1 MIATILSRTFIAPV
15 CALGL
20 FLGLAGSTVGQRP
33 AAADESAAAES
44 RLKELIQQLGAE
56 DFATREKAQAQLAQ
70 LGLEAFD
77 ALHAAQK
84 SNDPEIALRAKYLVR
99 SMSVRWFQD
108 SDSTDV
114 VRILKGYGELA
125 DSERKNRMD
134 RLAALENRQGVA
146 ALCRLSRFETQDP
159 LSKYAAIKVMDQPA
173 IADDAARGEMGKTI
187 LSIVGHS
194 KRAAAGWLRLYVR
207 TLDDPGSTLADWN
220 AATAAEHSTLAKHPE
235 ATSREIVRDL
245 YRWHVEL
252 LKRLDRPQEA
262 VAVIRRTFSLLD
274 GTPEE
279 ITEVVDWLIHREAW
293 EVVQEVAQRF
303 EATFNENPLLLY
315 RLAEAQLKQGQG
327 DKATA
332 TAEKALALRAEN
344 WDEHFLVAFKL
355 QERGLHRW
363 AEREYRAIIAGTPAG
378 AVLDFRSRYFL
389 SELLHDQLRDKE
401 AGETLKVVCDLMDN
415 DEAAKETC
423 GRALPDN
430 GPEGL
435 YSRMH
440 LFFALAHIEQKEY
453 DAAYAQLSKGIA
465 SDPTDADA
473 LIALYRLPNQTP
485 ERIAETKRL
494 IDEATKVF
502 RDEVQEFRQASE
514 QAPNE
519 QFQAVQNQALAT
531 ACNQLAWL
539 VGNTYGN
546 QDEALECSQKSL
558 ELRPN
563 YPGFLDTLGRCYYAK
578 GDLENAVKFQSQ
590 AAKLDPY
597 SGQIRRQLEFFKK
610 ELAAK
615 TSKSDADVDKQP
627 PAAKKPD

>member
-1 MIATILSRTFIAPV
+1 MV
-15 CALGL
+15 
-20 FLGLAGSTVGQRP
+20 
-33 AAADESAAAES
+33 ES
-44 RLKELIQQLGAE
+44 RIAGLIQQLGAE
-56 DFATREKAQAQLAQ
+56 DFAAREKAQAQLSQ

-77 ALHAAQK
+77 ALHVAQK
-84 SNDPEIALRAKYLVR
+84 SNDPEVALRAKHLVR

-114 VRILKGYGELA
+114 VRILKGYGDLS

-134 RLAALENRQGVA
+134 RLGDLENRQGVA

-159 LSKYAAIKVMDQPA
+159 LSKYAAIKVMDQPE
-173 IADDAARGEMGKTI
+173 ITDADARGEMGKTI

-207 TLDDPGSTLADWN
+207 TLEDAGSTLADWD
-220 AATAAEHSTLAKHPE
+220 AATQAEHSTLARHPE

-245 YRWHVEL
+245 YRWQVEL

-279 ITEVVDWLIHREAW
+279 ITEVVDWLIYREAW
-293 EVVQEVAQRF
+293 DVVQEVAQRF
-303 EATFNENPLLLY
+303 DAAFSDNPLLLY
-315 RLAEAQLKQGQG
+315 RLAEAQLKLGQN
-327 DKATA
+327 DKAMA
-332 TAEKALALRAEN
+332 TADKAIALRAEN

-363 AEREYRAIIAGTPAG
+363 AEREYRAVIAGTPAG
-378 AVLDFRSRYFL
+378 AVLDFKSRFYL
-389 SELLHDQLRDKE
+389 SELLHDQLRDEE
-401 AGETLKVVCDLMDN
+401 AGQTLKVICDLMDK
-415 DEAAKETC
+415 DEAAKEAC
-423 GRALPDN
+423 ERALRDA
-430 GPEGL
+430 ESV

-440 LFFALAHIEQKEY
+440 LFFAVALVEKKEY
-453 DAAYAQLSKGIA
+453 EAAYERLTKAAA
-465 SDPTDADA
+465 SDPTDADV
-473 LIALYRLPNQTP
+473 LIALYRLPNQPP
-485 ERIAETKRL
+485 ERVAKTKRL
-494 IDEATKVF
+494 IEEAAKTF
-502 RDEVQEFRQASE
+502 RDEVEEFRQASQ

-519 QFQAVQNQALAT
+519 QFQAAQNQALAT

-539 VGNTYGN
+539 VGNTFGN

-558 ELRPN
+558 ELRPD

-578 GDLENAVKFQSQ
+578 GDLENAVKYQSQ
-590 AAKLDPY
+590 AVKLDPH
-597 SGQIRRQLEFFKK
+597 SGQIQRQLEFFKN

-615 TSKSDADVDKQP
+615 EGKADA
-627 PAAKKPD
+627 KPDRATP